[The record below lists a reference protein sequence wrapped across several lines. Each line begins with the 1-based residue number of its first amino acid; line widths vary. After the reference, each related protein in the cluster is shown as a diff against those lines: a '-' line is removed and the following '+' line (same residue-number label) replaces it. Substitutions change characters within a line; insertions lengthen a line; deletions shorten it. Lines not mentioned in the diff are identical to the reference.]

1 MIKVNVKKNHIE
13 ILGHA
18 MFDEY
23 GKDIVCASAS
33 SIVITTVNAIL
44 KLDDKALI
52 YNLSNDKLVID
63 VLSEAADVKS
73 LILNMIDLL
82 KDLEKQ
88 YKKNI
93 QVTEEV

>member
-1 MIKVNVKKNHIE
+1 
-13 ILGHA
+13 

-63 VLSEAADVKS
+63 VLSKATDVKS

>member
-1 MIKVNVKKNHIE
+1 MIKVKVKKNHIE

>member
-1 MIKVNVKKNHIE
+1 MIKVKVKKNHIE

-63 VLSEAADVKS
+63 VLSEDADVKI

>member
-1 MIKVNVKKNHIE
+1 MIKVKVKKNHIE

-63 VLSEAADVKS
+63 VLSEATDVKS
-73 LILNMIDLL
+73 LISNMIDLL

>member
-1 MIKVNVKKNHIE
+1 MIKVKVKKNHIE

-82 KDLEKQ
+82 KNLEKQ

>member
-1 MIKVNVKKNHIE
+1 MIKVKVKKNHIE

-63 VLSEAADVKS
+63 VLSEAADVKI

-88 YKKNI
+88 YKENI

>member
-1 MIKVNVKKNHIE
+1 MIKVKVKKNHIE

-63 VLSEAADVKS
+63 VLSKATDVKS

-82 KDLEKQ
+82 KDL
-88 YKKNI
+88 
-93 QVTEEV
+93 

>member
-1 MIKVNVKKNHIE
+1 MIKVKVKKNHIE

-63 VLSEAADVKS
+63 VLSKATDVKS

>member
-1 MIKVNVKKNHIE
+1 MIKVKVKKNHIE

-63 VLSEAADVKS
+63 VLSEATDVKS